1 MLEQGRQLKKARGP
15 TLPLPALGV
24 IVLLGAAAG
33 GFFWWLS
40 TQAPAEEPQLT
51 EEARAYLPHLA
62 LSDVEMKAE
71 EDFLEQTVVAI
82 EGKITNTGERRVS
95 LVEVNCVF
103 RDVNGIEIGRERGV
117 LIGRRTGALA
127 AGETKS
133 FRLAFDA
140 VPLEWNQAMPSLF
153 ISQIQFE

>member
-1 MLEQGRQLKKARGP
+1 MLGQDQQLKKARGP

-24 IVLLGAAAG
+24 IVLLTAAAAG
-33 GFFWWLS
+33 GFWWLS
-40 TQAPAEEPQLT
+40 TRAPAEEPQLT
-51 EEARAYLPHLA
+51 EEARAYLPHLV

-71 EDFLEQTVVAI
+71 EDFLEQTIVAI

-95 LVEVNCVF
+95 LVQVNCVF
-103 RDVNGIEIGRERGV
+103 REVNGIEIGRERGV
-117 LIGRRTGALA
+117 LIGRRSGPLA
-127 AGETKS
+127 AAETKS

-140 VPLEWNQAMPSLF
+140 VPADWNQTMPSLF